1 VADGLV
7 LAIDQG
13 TTSTRAIAFDR
24 EWRPV
29 ATAARGLSTAHP
41 RPGWA
46 EQDAEAIV
54 ASVVDTVAEVIERVG
69 GIGRIEVAGLAN
81 QGETVVA
88 WDAETGIAL
97 SPAVLWHCGRSA
109 AIVER
114 MEATGRGPAIA
125 ELTGLPL
132 DPYFSASK
140 LRWLLESLP
149 DVAAAE
155 ARGTL
160 RFGTVDAWLTARLG
174 GNARTDPSTA
184 SRTQLLGLATGT
196 WDRDLLDWWGIPD
209 TSLPALVP
217 SAGDLGPLEHPSW
230 GGSLALASMLC
241 DQQAA
246 LYGNGCVDPG
256 AVKATYGTGVFVL
269 ANAGTVPPRRPDGI
283 LATVAWGTPGGDL
296 TYALDGG
303 VLTAGALIEWLVEP
317 MRLASDAAGVARLAA
332 SVEDTA
338 GVRVLPAL
346 AGLGAPWWDRD
357 ARAVVAGLHAGAT
370 PAHVARAAFDAIAH
384 RVCDVVEAMAPALDE
399 DVVLRVDG
407 GLTAVPQLMARQA
420 SLLGRPVEIAPIP
433 EATALG
439 VAAMAAAGA
448 GLARPD
454 HASASA
460 PRRVIEPRLDPAS
473 RAAERAAWHAF
484 RGTAASL
491 A

>member
-1 VADGLV
+1 VAEGLV

-29 ATAARGLSTAHP
+29 ATAARRLSTAHP

-46 EQDAEAIV
+46 EQDADMIV
-54 ASVVDTVAEVIERVG
+54 DSVVDTVAEVIDRVG
-69 GIGRIEVAGLAN
+69 GIARIEAAGLAN

-88 WDAETGIAL
+88 WDAETGRAL
-97 SPAVLWHCGRSA
+97 SPAVLWHCARSE

-114 MEATGRGPAIA
+114 MNAAGRGPAIA
-125 ELTGLPL
+125 DLTGLPL

-140 LRWLLESLP
+140 LRWLLEEVP
-149 DVAAAE
+149 EVAAAA

-160 RFGTVDAWLTARLG
+160 RFGTVDAWVTACLG
-174 GNARTDPSTA
+174 GAARTDPSTA
-184 SRTQLLGLATGT
+184 SRTQLAGLATGS
-196 WDRDLLDWWGIPD
+196 WVPELLDWWGIPGG
-209 TSLPALVP
+209 SLPVIVP
-217 SAGDLGPLEHPSW
+217 SAGDLGRLEHPRW
-230 GGSLALASMLC
+230 GGSVPLTSMLC

-246 LYGNGCVDPG
+246 LYGNGCVEPG
-256 AVKATYGTGVFVL
+256 AAKVTYGTGVFVL
-269 ANAGTVPPRRPDGI
+269 ANAGKAPPPRPEGI
-283 LATVAWGTPGGDL
+283 LATVACGAPNGDL

-317 MRLASDAAGVARLAA
+317 MRLATDAADVARLAA

-357 ARAVVAGLHAGAT
+357 ARAVIAGLHAGAT

-384 RVCDVVEAMAPALDE
+384 RVCDVVEAMAPALRE
-399 DVVLRVDG
+399 GALLRVDG
-407 GLTAVPQLMARQA
+407 GLTAVPALMARQA
-420 SLLGRPVEIAPIP
+420 SLLGRAVEIAPIP

-448 GLARPD
+448 GLDRPD
-454 HASASA
+454 HTSASGA
-460 PRRVIEPRLDPAS
+460 PRIVEPQLDAAS
-473 RAAERAAWHAF
+473 RSAERAAWHAF
-484 RGTAASL
+484 RRTAASL